1 LRAYSTL
8 SAIGGGCAGLLL
20 VLVCLGSAWAQATIN
35 DCEKIQAAD
44 AYNQC
49 LAKFGPP
56 AKSGNLEPERPG
68 DIKSSSAEAAA
79 TGGKPARGRGHRTQ
93 RHRSHRHAARGHH
106 GGRKTLSIRV
116 GK

>member
-1 LRAYSTL
+1 MTRAIAVAFSL
-8 SAIGGGCAGLLL
+8 ALAQGCLFLTDA
-20 VLVCLGSAWAQATIN
+20 AYAQATIS

-56 AKSGNLEPERPG
+56 AKTNNLEPERPG

-79 TGGKPARGRGHRTQ
+79 TGGKPSRG
-93 RHRSHRHAARGHH
+93 RHAARRHRGHAH
-106 GGRKTLSIRV
+106 GHAVRHSGRKRMSISV